1 MIRNDRRAVSV
12 AITHALTIAVTTIA
26 ISTLLIGAG
35 GLLDD
40 QQNRVAR
47 EQLTEIG
54 SDVVSH
60 INSLDRL
67 AATGDTVDATVRP
80 TYPTRVVGQE
90 YSVSILHESSSDFP
104 FGTDHAL
111 SVRSTRLNS
120 PIQFPLRTNVNLAA
134 VEVEGG
140 PLAICLDAG
149 DITLGRNCS

>member
-1 MIRNDRRAVSV
+1 MIRTDNRALSV
-12 AITHALTIAVTTIA
+12 AITHALTIAVTTLV

-35 GLLDD
+35 NLLDD

-67 AATGDTVDATVRP
+67 ASTGHTVEATVRP

-90 YSVSILHESSSDFP
+90 YSVSILNATTSDFP
-104 FGTDHAL
+104 FNTEHAL
-111 SVRSTRLNS
+111 SVRSTQLNS
-120 PIQFPLRTNVNLAA
+120 PIQFPLRTDVTLDV

-140 PLAICLDAG
+140 PMAICLDASG
-149 DITLGRNCS
+149 ITLGRNCA